1 MSIRKKILLYFSVV
15 VPVIMGIAFIFIYIL
30 FSENREEGFQ
40 MRQKDKI
47 STTLKLLTQIKQT
60 DDELIDALDHLTIN
74 DLFDEKLLI
83 FNSAKELIYTSI
95 DDTPV
100 PISKEM
106 LSELNAKNDWIETK
120 DGLYDVVGIYIESN
134 ESAYYGIS
142 KAYDTFGY
150 SKLRYLKYILTLTFV
165 SISIIILL
173 VSFYLSK
180 KITQPLLA
188 ITNRINNYDFEGDYH
203 PIIVEQSKNEIAILA
218 TQFNKLMKKMN
229 EVFSFQ
235 KHAIHH
241 ISHELKTPIAV
252 LVSNFERIE
261 NETSIEKIQD
271 LIKIQKE
278 DTKSLSD
285 IINSLLEIAKA
296 ETGNS
301 LTQDKIR
308 IDELIFDVSDE
319 LKNVYPNFQFAIEYS
334 QTNDEASLV
343 VSGNILLLKAAL
355 MNLMLNCIHY
365 SNDKKGRIFI
375 SGETDNLILSFENNG
390 AIISENENRFL
401 FQHFFR
407 GKNSKGKRGFGLG
420 LVFIHKIISLHGGK
434 VSYHS
439 VNNCSNVF
447 TVILPVS

>member
-1 MSIRKKILLYFSVV
+1 
-15 VPVIMGIAFIFIYIL
+15 
-30 FSENREEGFQ
+30 
-40 MRQKDKI
+40 
-47 STTLKLLTQIKQT
+47 
-60 DDELIDALDHLTIN
+60 
-74 DLFDEKLLI
+74 
-83 FNSAKELIYTSI
+83 
-95 DDTPV
+95 
-100 PISKEM
+100 
-106 LSELNAKNDWIETK
+106 
-120 DGLYDVVGIYIESN
+120 
-134 ESAYYGIS
+134 
-142 KAYDTFGY
+142 
-150 SKLRYLKYILTLTFV
+150 
-165 SISIIILL
+165 
-173 VSFYLSK
+173 
-180 KITQPLLA
+180 
-188 ITNRINNYDFEGDYH
+188 
-203 PIIVEQSKNEIAILA
+203 
-218 TQFNKLMKKMN
+218 MKKMN